1 VLFHVLLVLF
11 GLVENGE
18 REQLVCLEHL
28 LVRLRLFLLSDD
40 SHIGVDLREL
50 RAREAFGT
58 MKFFLGKI
66 SRCVA

>member
-1 VLFHVLLVLF
+1 MLFHVLLVLF
-11 GLVENGE
+11 GLVKNGK

-28 LVRLRLFLLSDD
+28 LVRLWLPFLCYD

-50 RAREAFGT
+50 REGFGT
-58 MKFFLGKI
+58 MKFVLGAI

>member
-1 VLFHVLLVLF
+1 MLFHVLLVLF

-28 LVRLRLFLLSDD
+28 LVGLWLPFLSYDC
-40 SHIGVDLREL
+40 HIGVDLREL
-50 RAREAFGT
+50 RDGFGT
-58 MKFFLGKI
+58 MKFVIGEI